1 MDAKKTILIVEDDV
15 FLSDMYQTKFLES
28 GYEVR
33 VAQDGQQGLLM
44 LQEGLRL
51 DMILLDI
58 VMPKMDGIE
67 MLTAM
72 KKEEKLKNIPIVLL
86 TNLGQESDISRG
98 MELGALDYFVKA
110 HFTPSE
116 VVRKVEALFAK
127 IQIMNHES

>member
-1 MDAKKTILIVEDDV
+1 
-15 FLSDMYQTKFLES
+15 MYQTKFLES